1 MNQIILLFAPVDE
14 SNRPRPHRVA
24 SRLERTASPRPRSIV
39 VASPLA
45 SPASPVAR
53 PSRRRI
59 LSRRHHPS
67 IHPSIRAPSSIFLA
81 CTLQNTIRIRVQYT
95 YTHHTNTHEGTRVVV
110 CTHTHT
116 YTQLHIALTDSVYM
130 IHDRSVT
137 SQYRIYRP
145 HIHTRPRTRFSIAS
159 EFDRA
164 RCSGAD
170 DGAFESWR
178 GGRPRDAIAVAVS
191 SSRRRCRR
199 RR

>member
-1 MNQIILLFAPVDE
+1 MDEDE
-14 SNRPRPHRVA
+14 SNRMRPRRVA

-59 LSRRHHPS
+59 LSRRHII
-67 IHPSIRAPSSIFLA
+67 IHPSCRHPFSSRTSYKTPSVYV
-81 CTLQNTIRIRVQYT
+81 CNTR
-95 YTHHTNTHEGTRVVV
+95 
-110 CTHTHT
+110 THTTRTPMKARASSCVHT
-116 YTQLHIALTDSVYM
+116 HTQLHIARTDSVYG
-130 IHDRSVT
+130 IHDRSVAI
-137 SQYRIYRP
+137 QYPIYRP
-145 HIHTRPRTRFSIAS
+145 RIHTRPRTRFSIAS

-164 RCSGAD
+164 RCEGAD

-178 GGRPRDAIAVAVS
+178 DGRPRDAIAVAVS

>member
-1 MNQIILLFAPVDE
+1 MNRTDRVHIASRRASNAPHHRVHGR
-14 SNRPRPHRVA
+14 SSSHRPSHRPH
-24 SRLERTASPRPRSIV
+24 L
-39 VASPLA
+39 
-45 SPASPVAR
+45 
-53 PSRRRI
+53 PSRVPLVVEFCRADI
-59 LSRRHHPS
+59 
-67 IHPSIRAPSSIFLA
+67 IHPSVVPSSIFLA
-81 CTLQNTIRIRVQYT
+81 CTVQNTIRIRVQYT

-116 YTQLHIALTDSVYM
+116 YTQLHIAQTDSVYM

-145 HIHTRPRTRFSIAS
+145 RIHTRPRTRFSIAS